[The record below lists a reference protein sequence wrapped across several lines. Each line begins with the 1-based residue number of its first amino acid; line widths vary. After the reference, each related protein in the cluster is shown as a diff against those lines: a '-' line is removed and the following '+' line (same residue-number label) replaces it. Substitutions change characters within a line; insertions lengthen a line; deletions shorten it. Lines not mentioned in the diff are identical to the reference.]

1 MKFIDS
7 RFTLIWSIVRRTYC
21 SKVSS
26 DWCVSLKFNA
36 TSSNTTQTNGKGYSG
51 AILFSTLNTYIPSE
65 TFTENLGIFK
75 ANSNTI
81 FFGGVSNG
89 WNLKRIFK
97 ELLLFLNMNANTR
110 VFNINSKLF
119 TAFKIVDVHPNFTI
133 FAVKLHGVLYY
144 IK

>member
-1 MKFIDS
+1 M
-7 RFTLIWSIVRRTYC
+7 
-21 SKVSS
+21 
-26 DWCVSLKFNA
+26 SLKFNA
-36 TSSNTTQTNGKGYSG
+36 SSSNTTQTNGKSYSG
-51 AILFSTLNTYIPSE
+51 AILFSTLNTYVPSE
-65 TFTENLGIFK
+65 TFAENLGIFK

-81 FFGGVSNG
+81 FIAGVSNG
-89 WNLKRIFK
+89 WNLKRILK
-97 ELLLFLNMNANTR
+97 ELLLFLNMNTNTR